1 MVRLSAALGGPLKC
15 IPATFGKPF
24 NQCEPHEI
32 AVINFGIVGV
42 NTLQA
47 LRASSRMLALPK
59 QRFPEM
65 VV

>member
-1 MVRLSAALGGPLKC
+1 MVRLSAALGGPLKR

-47 LRASSRMLALPK
+47 FDAL
-59 QRFPEM
+59 FCVGVITPELTI
-65 VV
+65 